1 MSRMTMNPTL
11 DQLVAMRWTWH
22 GPRRVESDG
31 SVHWE
36 LTIEELPDFFVAA
49 SSYDEV
55 IAELRPAL
63 RAFLQSYVERGEA
76 PPFPADPTAWH
87 VQVLPVASGAER
99 QREVPAGAHITRDLV
114 TAAA

>member
-1 MSRMTMNPTL
+1 MTVNLTL

-22 GPRRVESDG
+22 GPRRVESGG

-49 SSYDEV
+49 TTYDEV
-55 IAELRPAL
+55 IAELRAAL
-63 RAFLQSYVERGEA
+63 RAFLQSYLERGET
-76 PPFPADPTAWH
+76 PPLPPDPTLWR
-87 VQVLPVASGAER
+87 VQLLPLTASAER
-99 QREVPAGAHITRDLV
+99 RHEVPRGAHITQAPV